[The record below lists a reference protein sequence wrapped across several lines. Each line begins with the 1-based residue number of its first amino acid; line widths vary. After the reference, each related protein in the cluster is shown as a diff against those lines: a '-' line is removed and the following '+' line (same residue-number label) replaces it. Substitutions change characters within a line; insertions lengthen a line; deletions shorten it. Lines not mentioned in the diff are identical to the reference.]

1 MIYFAGMRINRILVL
16 VFFLVLSNWCM
27 AQAFQWDG
35 LLVYLPEGWSSK
47 NNRGAITYSNYNQQP
62 QFLQSITLFPAQ
74 RFEGRPDTLFAHVWK
89 QLVDPLQNPEAM
101 PRWRR
106 FYTEGGIL
114 MQQGSLETKDKD
126 QPRFVQLNVF
136 ILESAYQACIL
147 QTTDAKTYRQI
158 QNEWQERFL
167 SVKNATA
174 KKR

>member
-1 MIYFAGMRINRILVL
+1 
-16 VFFLVLSNWCM
+16 
-27 AQAFQWDG
+27 
-35 LLVYLPEGWSSK
+35 
-47 NNRGAITYSNYNQQP
+47 
-62 QFLQSITLFPAQ
+62 
-74 RFEGRPDTLFAHVWK
+74 
-89 QLVDPLQNPEAM
+89 M